1 MKRRVVGQTQN
12 FWHIGCILGAAMGL
26 PVMMVGA
33 SLAKAQGPGSAVL
46 SILIGNLILWIIGLG
61 IYSMAKSSYNAIENI
76 GEYLGKGAGLFA
88 AFLFC
93 FAILI
98 WYSMQIAAATNA
110 ISLLEGKPMHWLMG
124 SGLGLLAAFLS
135 IGGIRLIKW
144 VCVRAFPFLFC
155 YMVYA
160 VTTSDHPVVFAGTW
174 EISFS
179 GILAVILSWL
189 PGIVSL
195 PTFFR
200 HARSREDAVLGL
212 SLFTVIHACLGIFIV
227 LMGIGS
233 LEGFVSKEWIN
244 SAFAGYTIFTLAF
257 ILLSLICVNLVNI
270 YFASASLEVIFPR
283 NRSTVQLV
291 LVGIGG
297 TVIYAVFT
305 LLELSS
311 FSISSS
317 LAYLETIAVNF
328 IVSLGTVLLVDL
340 LVKIV
345 VKHRPRPLEQFWS
358 SFCWVLSSIIS
369 LMMQLSRPSDPN
381 VPLIAGASAIILF
394 LVIILIEETIWS
406 TKKLT

>member
-1 MKRRVVGQTQN
+1 MRRRFIEHNLN

-33 SLAKAQGPGSAVL
+33 SLAKTQGPGSAVL

-61 IYSMAKSSYNAIENI
+61 IYSMAKSSHNAIENI

-98 WYSMQIAAATNA
+98 WYSMQIEAAATA
-110 ISLLEGKPMHWLMG
+110 LTLLEDRPSHWLFG
-124 SGLGLLAAFLS
+124 TALGLLAAFLS

-144 VCVRAFPFLFC
+144 VCVRVLPFLFC
-155 YMVYA
+155 YLIYA
-160 VTTSDHPVVFAGTW
+160 VMTSERSVVFAGTW
-174 EISFS
+174 GISFS

-189 PGIVSL
+189 PGVVSL
-195 PTFFR
+195 PTVFR

-212 SLFTVIHACLGIFIV
+212 SIFTVIHACFGIFIV
-227 LMGIGS
+227 LMGIQG

-244 SAFAGYTIFTLAF
+244 SAFAGYTIFTVAF
-257 ILLSLICVNLVNI
+257 ILLSMICINLVNI
-270 YFASASLEVIFPR
+270 YFASASLEVIF
-283 NRSTVQLV
+283 NKSAIQLV
-291 LVGIGG
+291 FVGIGG
-297 TVIYAVFT
+297 TALYAAFEF
-305 LLELSS
+305 LEP
-311 FSISSS
+311 FNYSISPS
-317 LAYLETIAVNF
+317 LTYLECIAENF

-340 LVKIV
+340 LIKIV

-358 SFCWVLSSIIS
+358 SFCWIFSCLIALI
-369 LMMQLSRPSDPN
+369 MQLLRPSDPN
-381 VPLIAGASAIILF
+381 ISLLAGASAIILF

-406 TKKLT
+406 TKKLSL